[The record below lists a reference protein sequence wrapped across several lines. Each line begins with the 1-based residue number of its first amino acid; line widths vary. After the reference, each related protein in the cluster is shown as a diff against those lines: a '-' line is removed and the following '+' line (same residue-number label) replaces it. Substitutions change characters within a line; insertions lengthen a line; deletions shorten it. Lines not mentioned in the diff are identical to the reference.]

1 MTLAEILAGIRA
13 GQAVGQSESFTDL
26 TGAVAEERRSL
37 ADARRQLQ
45 EQTKER
51 ERQAARQEKRRGRGR
66 LAGSIL
72 GGLAGAL
79 LAPLTGGLSI
89 KAGAALGAG
98 LGSFGGQKAAGDLS
112 LDDVRSGLGG
122 GMFFRGARED
132 ISGAERD
139 TNRFLNEAEENFKQK
154 QLTSAVGDALTAF
167 NIAGM
172 GNPIDRFKSTF
183 FKSSAT
189 GAQPLLDI
197 NLRDLP
203 QAALNVD
210 TSSLGDLSAISG
222 GRFSGRGGAFDIARS
237 LLGDNQTFNFGGRQ
251 YTTNLLGG

>member
-1 MTLAEILAGIRA
+1 
-13 GQAVGQSESFTDL
+13 
-26 TGAVAEERRSL
+26 
-37 ADARRQLQ
+37 
-45 EQTKER
+45 
-51 ERQAARQEKRRGRGR
+51 
-66 LAGSIL
+66 
-72 GGLAGAL
+72 
-79 LAPLTGGLSI
+79 
-89 KAGAALGAG
+89 
-98 LGSFGGQKAAGDLS
+98 
-112 LDDVRSGLGG
+112 
-122 GMFFRGARED
+122 MFFRGARED